1 MRLDYDMPRTGGK
14 DFLGGDGK
22 YRVMGDAR
30 ARMGA
35 GCSVEWLPDRR
46 ARSERE
52 RIFPHLPYRRFP
64 QTPLRACSVSD
75 MRVNRSPSPV
85 GCGQFHLDWFV
96 IAVFPSPGK
105 PDFFGRGRSRISP
118 HLAGG

>member
-1 MRLDYDMPRTGGK
+1 FMRIDYDTPRARSKVFHGGQEIS
-14 DFLGGDGK
+14 
-22 YRVMGDAR
+22 GDA
-30 ARMGA
+30 
-35 GCSVEWLPDRR
+35 GCADTNRREASGGRVFGRR